1 MEERDKQ
8 LLKMIRKHLEEEKYS
23 EAEVA
28 GNKVLILSMNNIDG
42 KKDHKVYF
50 YALVLYHENKQD
62 IHSNQ
67 REGKEHAT
75 IKLQINR

>member
-1 MEERDKQ
+1 MIIQNNQQQGEVEDKDKQ

-42 KKDHKVYF
+42 KKDH
-50 YALVLYHENKQD
+50 
-62 IHSNQ
+62 
-67 REGKEHAT
+67 T
-75 IKLQINR
+75 